1 MSAAEEVEV
10 VRAIL
15 RYLEENTGA
24 KDTLEGI
31 AQWWLL
37 REWSKR
43 KIVEVEGAV
52 SLLLSKD
59 LIVET
64 RRDGVQP
71 YYRIN
76 HEKREEIA
84 RILKDESPIL

>member
-1 MSAAEEVEV
+1 M
-10 VRAIL
+10 RAIL
-15 RYLEENTGA
+15 RYLEENTSA

-43 KIVEVEGAV
+43 KVVEVEGAV

-64 RRDGVQP
+64 GGTVCRLITGSITRSG
-71 YYRIN
+71 
-76 HEKREEIA
+76 KRF
-84 RILKDESPIL
+84 LGF